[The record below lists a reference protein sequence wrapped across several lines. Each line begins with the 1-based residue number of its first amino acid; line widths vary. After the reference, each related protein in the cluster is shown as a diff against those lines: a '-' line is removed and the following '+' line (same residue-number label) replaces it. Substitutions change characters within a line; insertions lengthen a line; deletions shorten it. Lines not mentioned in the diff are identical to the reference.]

1 MKRLF
6 PIFLALILLCGCSA
20 QKSDFELPY
29 FSKSA
34 RISCRGFE
42 YDCKI
47 TYSWQGVEV
56 DVLSTAAKGLNITYN
71 GSELA
76 FSYGDIKI
84 SEPNNNFELTNPA
97 IAVFDIVKE
106 VQKLSKSDLEKL
118 NSGHQVCGKTALGE
132 FIAVFGTDYSLQSI
146 EFANRDFIIKFK

>member
-1 MKRLF
+1 MCFQLRQRG
-6 PIFLALILLCGCSA
+6 LIL
-20 QKSDFELPY
+20 P
-29 FSKSA
+29 
-34 RISCRGFE
+34 I
-42 YDCKI
+42 
-47 TYSWQGVEV
+47 
-56 DVLSTAAKGLNITYN
+56 TAANSL
-71 GSELA
+71 

-146 EFANRDFIIKFK
+146 EFANRDFIIEFK

>member
-1 MKRLF
+1 M
-6 PIFLALILLCGCSA
+6 
-20 QKSDFELPY
+20 
-29 FSKSA
+29 
-34 RISCRGFE
+34 
-42 YDCKI
+42 
-47 TYSWQGVEV
+47 
-56 DVLSTAAKGLNITYN
+56 LSTAAKGLNITYN

-106 VQKLSKSDLEKL
+106 VQMLSKSDLEKL
-118 NSGHQVCGKTALGE
+118 NSGHQVCGE

-146 EFANRDFIIKFK
+146 EFANRDFIIEFK